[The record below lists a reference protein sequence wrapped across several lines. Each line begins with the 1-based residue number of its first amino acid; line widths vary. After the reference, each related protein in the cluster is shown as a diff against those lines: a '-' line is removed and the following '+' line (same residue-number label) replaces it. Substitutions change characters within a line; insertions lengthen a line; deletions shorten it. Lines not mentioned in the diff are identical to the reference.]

1 MTQFELGNVY
11 LNIQYSDFIKNSFS
25 PFPFLLS
32 SFSFPLSPFSFPLS
46 PFSFPLSPFFFPLV
60 VMPLYFQTS
69 KKHKITV
76 QDSPLSSAGGEG
88 QVHQIIS
95 PSSYK
100 KRYCVKIFH
109 LDKRTKEREQKI
121 IYMIKNPPSELDGGT
136 FLICWPT
143 ELVYENNQ
151 FVGFIMPLAFK
162 GSIALYEL
170 CRPVL
175 KKNLPTEW
183 YKFDI
188 TTNTGVLLR
197 LKLCVN
203 IAIAIHKI
211 HQLNHYVLVDMKP
224 QNMLV
229 TKAGKISIIDLDS
242 IQIANGSRVIHPS
255 HAVTA
260 EYIPPEGYQQNL
272 HPSIHYIEKSWDRFS
287 MAVIFYE
294 VLFGLPPYAATYGG
308 QYTDCDTIP
317 EKIQSGLFPHGTKA
331 RYIESLPKWHNNF
344 KKIPPP
350 LKLLFFKAFEE
361 GHNRPNVRPTA
372 QQWGQVFYKEVAK
385 LESIEQPILSQS
397 SNFSSKFNQ
406 LTTAIR
412 QPIQTLFKMLLDF
425 LIESVLFVLDG
436 IYQILKRIV
445 SFIFFLIAA
454 IFYTILGIPIV
465 LLFMIAIIFMLMTN
479 AIVYGLTFSRVTFW
493 KKSVFMKMQSDLTE
507 WIIDTW
513 DYEEWRNRHF

>member
-1 MTQFELGNVY
+1 
-11 LNIQYSDFIKNSFS
+11 
-25 PFPFLLS
+25 
-32 SFSFPLSPFSFPLS
+32 
-46 PFSFPLSPFFFPLV
+46 
-60 VMPLYFQTS
+60 MPLYFQTS
-69 KKHKITV
+69 KKRKITV

-88 QVHQIIS
+88 QVHQIIA

-100 KRYCVKIFH
+100 RDCVKIFH
-109 LDKRTKEREQKI
+109 STKRTKEREQKI
-121 IYMIKNPPSELDGGT
+121 TYMIKNPPSELDGGT

-143 ELVYENNQ
+143 EIVYENGQ
-151 FVGFIMPLAFK
+151 FMGFIMPLAFK
-162 GSIALYEL
+162 GSIELYEL

-175 KKNLPTEW
+175 KKNLPHEW

-188 TTNTGVLLR
+188 TTKTGVLLR

-211 HQLNHYVLVDMKP
+211 HQLNYYVLVDMKP

-229 TKAGKISIIDLDS
+229 TKGGKISIIDLDS

-272 HPSIHYIEKSWDRFS
+272 HPSINYIDVSWDLFS

-294 VLFGLPPYAATYGG
+294 VLFGLPPFAATYGG

-331 RYIESLPKWHNNF
+331 KYIESLPKWHNNF
-344 KKIPPP
+344 KIIPPP
-350 LKLLFFKAFEE
+350 LKLLFFKAFED
-361 GHNRPNVRPTA
+361 GHHKPSARPKA
-372 QQWGQVFYKEVAK
+372 EEWGQVFYQEVAK
-385 LESIEQPILSQS
+385 LEAIDQPKFSQPLNYIS
-397 SNFSSKFNQ
+397 LLSSKLNH
-406 LTTAIR
+406 LKTTIR
-412 QPIQTLFKMLLDF
+412 QSIQTLFLTLLDF
-425 LIESVLFVLDG
+425 LIASVLFVLDG

-445 SFIFFLIAA
+445 SFIVFLIAA
-454 IFYTILGIPIV
+454 IFNTTLGVPIV
-465 LLFMIAIIFMLMTN
+465 LLFMIAIVFMLMTN
-479 AIVYGLTFSRVTFW
+479 AIVYGLSFSRMTIW
-493 KKSVFMKMQSDLTE
+493 NKSVFLNMQDNLTE

-513 DYEEWRNRHF
+513 DYEEWQNRHF